1 MQIISRPNILDSI
14 IFLLLMSGPPRLRF
28 RDPLS
33 SLYGEI
39 DWSILLN
46 IIVWFLGALWI
57 FFQYNWFHFIRLP
70 LSKLKF
76 IQVVSFLFV
85 FALFPSV
92 LISPFK
98 YLSFYRVF
106 QILIALLFLYMWISK
121 FGVESCIKCLS
132 YGYTILII
140 LIVLAAS
147 FSPSLVLVGH
157 RLRGDLIGNAGAIA
171 VMGLIVA
178 GKYPLTKNR
187 FIQIILFL
195 IFVFVLFFSR
205 TRSAIFTFLF
215 IISLV
220 AIRGSIM
227 TNLRKVIYIAFSS
240 IPIALLS
247 VYIEKAISW
256 IIREQETVAT
266 LSDRI
271 PLWQYTIT
279 KAMQISPLIGIGLY
293 ANRLILMSY
302 NPGLGTSHSAFVE
315 ILVGGGILSFSI
327 FCVLVFMLIY
337 YALVMYFVYGQNAN
351 AMILTCLL
359 ISTLLIGFVSEEM
372 IIASPTSFTFFAL
385 ISLFPS
391 LKDELSYEYYN
402 GS

>member
-1 MQIISRPNILDSI
+1 
-14 IFLLLMSGPPRLRF
+14 
-28 RDPLS
+28 
-33 SLYGEI
+33 
-39 DWSILLN
+39 
-46 IIVWFLGALWI
+46 
-57 FFQYNWFHFIRLP
+57 
-70 LSKLKF
+70 
-76 IQVVSFLFV
+76 
-85 FALFPSV
+85 
-92 LISPFK
+92 
-98 YLSFYRVF
+98 
-106 QILIALLFLYMWISK
+106 
-121 FGVESCIKCLS
+121 
-132 YGYTILII
+132 
-140 LIVLAAS
+140 
-147 FSPSLVLVGH
+147 
-157 RLRGDLIGNAGAIA
+157 
-171 VMGLIVA
+171 
-178 GKYPLTKNR
+178 
-187 FIQIILFL
+187 
-195 IFVFVLFFSR
+195 
-205 TRSAIFTFLF
+205 
-215 IISLV
+215 
-220 AIRGSIM
+220 M